1 MGNDDER
8 GGENEGS
15 NRRRAYKMRKGMR
28 EMELTVKVRK
38 KVAQGCGRRIVC
50 ANSDYTVRF
59 DLDEEW
65 SGYAAK
71 TMRVDYG
78 NGTYTDV
85 VFTGETAALPVIR
98 GRRMIRIGLYAGNIH
113 TTTPAAYECEES
125 ISDAGGIPAAPE
137 ADVYAQLTE
146 LLESGKIKGEKG
158 DTGARGPQGEKGDT
172 GATGPQG
179 TIGPRGP
186 QGAAGAA
193 FTYDMFT
200 AAQLA
205 ALKGEKGDK
214 GATGPKGDPGAQGP
228 QGEKGDPGATGPQG
242 ATGPR
247 GPQGATGAAFTY
259 DMFTAAQ
266 LAALKGEKGNKG
278 ATGPKGDPG
287 EQGPQGEKGDTGAT
301 GPQGATGPRGPQGAT
316 GAAFTYDMFTAAQ
329 LAALKGEKGDQGAT
343 GPKGDPGEQ
352 GPQGEKGDAGATGP
366 QGATGPRGPQGETGA
381 AFTYDMFTAAQL
393 AALKGEKGDQGA
405 TGPKGDP
412 GEQGPQGEKGDTGA
426 TGPQGEKGAT
436 GATGPQG
443 EKGATGA
450 TGPQGPQGEKGDTG
464 ATGPRGPKGD
474 PGTVTVNTLTVT
486 ASGSSMKNVTGAAK
500 YFPSLGMGILRVY
513 GLTNAALTAGTA
525 YDVGKISGN
534 FPRAVNALSVCCGK
548 QVAARINNSG
558 MVQIRPQV
566 AVAAGYDVYI
576 AGVWTSN

>member
-1 MGNDDER
+1 
-8 GGENEGS
+8 
-15 NRRRAYKMRKGMR
+15 MR

-179 TIGPRGP
+179 ATGPRGP
-186 QGAAGAA
+186 QGATGAA

-214 GATGPKGDPGAQGP
+214 GATGPKGDPG
-228 QGEKGDPGATGPQG
+228 
-242 ATGPR
+242 
-247 GPQGATGAAFTY
+247 
-259 DMFTAAQ
+259 
-266 LAALKGEKGNKG
+266 
-278 ATGPKGDPG
+278 
-287 EQGPQGEKGDTGAT
+287 EQGPQGEKGDAGAT

-329 LAALKGEKGDQGAT
+329 LAALKGEKGDKGAT

-352 GPQGEKGDAGATGP
+352 GPQGEKGATGDTGL

-393 AALKGEKGDQGA
+393 AALKGVKGDTGATGPRGPQGATGAAFTYDMFTAAQLAALKGEKGDKGA

-426 TGPQGEKGAT
+426 TGPQG
-436 GATGPQG
+436 PRG
-443 EKGATGA
+443 EKGAAGA

-474 PGTVTVNTLTVT
+474 PGTVTVTTLTVT

-500 YFPSLGMGILRVY
+500 YFPALGMGILRVY
-513 GLTNAALTAGTA
+513 GLTNAALTAGTT

-534 FPRAVNALSVCCGK
+534 FPGAVNALNVYCGK
-548 QVAARINNSG
+548 QVAARINSSG

>member
-1 MGNDDER
+1 
-8 GGENEGS
+8 
-15 NRRRAYKMRKGMR
+15 
-28 EMELTVKVRK
+28 MELTVKVRK

-158 DTGARGPQGEKGDT
+158 DTGARGPQGEKGDA

-179 TIGPRGP
+179 ATGPRGP
-186 QGAAGAA
+186 QGETGAA

-205 ALKGEKGDK
+205 ALKGEKGD
-214 GATGPKGDPGAQGP
+214 Q
-228 QGEKGDPGATGPQG
+228 
-242 ATGPR
+242 
-247 GPQGATGAAFTY
+247 
-259 DMFTAAQ
+259 
-266 LAALKGEKGNKG
+266 G

-301 GPQGATGPRGPQGAT
+301 GPQGATGPRGPQGET

-329 LAALKGEKGDQGAT
+329 LAALKGEKGDKGAT

-412 GEQGPQGEKGDTGA
+412 GAQ
-426 TGPQGEKGAT
+426 GPQGEKGAT

-450 TGPQGPQGEKGDTG
+450 TGPRGEKGATGPQGPQGEKG
-464 ATGPRGPKGD
+464 ATGPRGPQGSKGD
-474 PGTVTVNTLTVT
+474 PGTVTVTTLTVT
-486 ASGSSMKNVTGAAK
+486 DSSSSLKNVTGAAK
-500 YFPSLGMGILRVY
+500 YFPALGMGILRVY
-513 GLTNAALTAGTA
+513 GQTNAELTAGTT

-534 FPRAVNALSVCCGK
+534 FPGAVNALNVYCGK
-548 QVAARINNSG
+548 QVAARINSSG

>member
-8 GGENEGS
+8 GGGIEGS

-158 DTGARGPQGEKGDT
+158 DTGA
-172 GATGPQG
+172 
-179 TIGPRGP
+179 
-186 QGAAGAA
+186 
-193 FTYDMFT
+193 
-200 AAQLA
+200 
-205 ALKGEKGDK
+205 
-214 GATGPKGDPGAQGP
+214 
-228 QGEKGDPGATGPQG
+228 
-242 ATGPR
+242 
-247 GPQGATGAAFTY
+247 
-259 DMFTAAQ
+259 
-266 LAALKGEKGNKG
+266 
-278 ATGPKGDPG
+278 
-287 EQGPQGEKGDTGAT
+287 QGPQGEKGDTGAT
-301 GPQGATGPRGPQGAT
+301 GPQGATGPRGQQGAT

-352 GPQGEKGDAGATGP
+352 GPQGEKGA
-366 QGATGPRGPQGETGA
+366 
-381 AFTYDMFTAAQL
+381 
-393 AALKGEKGDQGA
+393 
-405 TGPKGDP
+405 
-412 GEQGPQGEKGDTGA
+412 TGA

-474 PGTVTVNTLTVT
+474 PGTVTVTTLTVT

-534 FPRAVNALSVCCGK
+534 FPGAVNALNVYCGK
-548 QVAARINNSG
+548 QVAARINSSG

>member
-8 GGENEGS
+8 GGGIEGS

-172 GATGPQG
+172 GATGPHG
-179 TIGPRGP
+179 ATGPRGP
-186 QGAAGAA
+186 QGETGAA

-214 GATGPKGDPGAQGP
+214 GATGPKGDPGEQGP
-228 QGEKGDPGATGPQG
+228 QGEKGDP
-242 ATGPR
+242 
-247 GPQGATGAAFTY
+247 
-259 DMFTAAQ
+259 
-266 LAALKGEKGNKG
+266 
-278 ATGPKGDPG
+278 
-287 EQGPQGEKGDTGAT
+287 
-301 GPQGATGPRGPQGAT
+301 
-316 GAAFTYDMFTAAQ
+316 
-329 LAALKGEKGDQGAT
+329 
-343 GPKGDPGEQ
+343 
-352 GPQGEKGDAGATGP
+352 GATGP

-393 AALKGEKGDQGA
+393 AALKGEKGDKGA

-412 GEQGPQGEKGDTGA
+412 GEQGPQGEKGATGA

-450 TGPQGPQGEKGDTG
+450 TGPQGPQGEKG
-464 ATGPRGPKGD
+464 ATGPRGPQGSKGD
-474 PGTVTVNTLTVT
+474 PGTVTVTTLTVT

-534 FPRAVNALSVCCGK
+534 FPGAVNALNVYCGK
-548 QVAARINNSG
+548 QVAARINSSG

>member
-1 MGNDDER
+1 
-8 GGENEGS
+8 
-15 NRRRAYKMRKGMR
+15 
-28 EMELTVKVRK
+28 MELTVKVRK

-172 GATGPQG
+172 GA
-179 TIGPRGP
+179 
-186 QGAAGAA
+186 A
-193 FTYDMFT
+193 
-200 AAQLA
+200 
-205 ALKGEKGDK
+205 
-214 GATGPKGDPGAQGP
+214 
-228 QGEKGDPGATGPQG
+228 
-242 ATGPR
+242 
-247 GPQGATGAAFTY
+247 
-259 DMFTAAQ
+259 
-266 LAALKGEKGNKG
+266 
-278 ATGPKGDPG
+278 GPKGDPG
-287 EQGPQGEKGDTGAT
+287 EQGPQGEKGDTGA
-301 GPQGATGPRGPQGAT
+301 A
-316 GAAFTYDMFTAAQ
+316 
-329 LAALKGEKGDQGAT
+329 
-343 GPKGDPGEQ
+343 
-352 GPQGEKGDAGATGP
+352 GP

-393 AALKGEKGDQGA
+393 AALKGEKGDKGATGPKGDPGEQGPQGEKGNTGVAGPQGATGPRGPQGETGAAFTYDMFTAAQLAALKGEKGATGA

-443 EKGATGA
+443 EKGATG
-450 TGPQGPQGEKGDTG
+450 PQGPQGEKGDTG

-474 PGTVTVNTLTVT
+474 PGTVTVTTLTVT

-500 YFPSLGMGILRVY
+500 YFPALGMGILRVY

-534 FPRAVNALSVCCGK
+534 FPGAVNALNVYCGK
-548 QVAARINNSG
+548 QVAARINSSG

>member
-8 GGENEGS
+8 GGGIEGS

-179 TIGPRGP
+179 ATGPRGP
-186 QGAAGAA
+186 QGATGAA

-214 GATGPKGDPGAQGP
+214 GATGPKGDPGEQGP
-228 QGEKGDPGATGPQG
+228 QGEKGDAGATGPQG

-266 LAALKGEKGNKG
+266 LAALKGVKGDTG

-287 EQGPQGEKGDTGAT
+287 EQGPQGEKGDT
-301 GPQGATGPRGPQGAT
+301 
-316 GAAFTYDMFTAAQ
+316 
-329 LAALKGEKGDQGAT
+329 
-343 GPKGDPGEQ
+343 
-352 GPQGEKGDAGATGP
+352 GATGP

-393 AALKGEKGDQGA
+393 AALKGEKGD
-405 TGPKGDP
+405 K
-412 GEQGPQGEKGDTGA
+412 
-426 TGPQGEKGAT
+426 

-474 PGTVTVNTLTVT
+474 PGTVTVTTLTVT

-500 YFPSLGMGILRVY
+500 YFPALGMGILRVY

-534 FPRAVNALSVCCGK
+534 FPGAVNALNVYCGK
-548 QVAARINNSG
+548 QVAARINSSG

>member
-1 MGNDDER
+1 
-8 GGENEGS
+8 
-15 NRRRAYKMRKGMR
+15 MR

-172 GATGPQG
+172 GATGP
-179 TIGPRGP
+179 RGP
-186 QGAAGAA
+186 QG
-193 FTYDMFT
+193 
-200 AAQLA
+200 
-205 ALKGEKGDK
+205 E
-214 GATGPKGDPGAQGP
+214 
-228 QGEKGDPGATGPQG
+228 
-242 ATGPR
+242 
-247 GPQGATGAAFTY
+247 TGAAFTY

-266 LAALKGEKGNKG
+266 LAALKGVKGEKG
-278 ATGPKGDPG
+278 AAGPKGDPG
-287 EQGPQGEKGDTGAT
+287 EQGPQGEKGDAGAT

-329 LAALKGEKGDQGAT
+329 LAALKGEKGD
-343 GPKGDPGEQ
+343 K
-352 GPQGEKGDAGATGP
+352 
-366 QGATGPRGPQGETGA
+366 
-381 AFTYDMFTAAQL
+381 
-393 AALKGEKGDQGA
+393 
-405 TGPKGDP
+405 
-412 GEQGPQGEKGDTGA
+412 
-426 TGPQGEKGAT
+426 

-474 PGTVTVNTLTVT
+474 PGAVTVNTLTVT

-500 YFPSLGMGILRVY
+500 YFPALGMGILRVY

-534 FPRAVNALSVCCGK
+534 FPGAVNALNVYCGK
-548 QVAARINNSG
+548 QVAARINSSG

>member
-8 GGENEGS
+8 GGGIEGS

-158 DTGARGPQGEKGDT
+158 DTGARGPQGEKGD
-172 GATGPQG
+172 A
-179 TIGPRGP
+179 
-186 QGAAGAA
+186 
-193 FTYDMFT
+193 
-200 AAQLA
+200 
-205 ALKGEKGDK
+205 
-214 GATGPKGDPGAQGP
+214 
-228 QGEKGDPGATGPQG
+228 
-242 ATGPR
+242 
-247 GPQGATGAAFTY
+247 
-259 DMFTAAQ
+259 
-266 LAALKGEKGNKG
+266 
-278 ATGPKGDPG
+278 
-287 EQGPQGEKGDTGAT
+287 GAT

-329 LAALKGEKGDQGAT
+329 LAALKGEKGDKGAT

-352 GPQGEKGDAGATGP
+352 GPQGEKGA
-366 QGATGPRGPQGETGA
+366 
-381 AFTYDMFTAAQL
+381 
-393 AALKGEKGDQGA
+393 
-405 TGPKGDP
+405 
-412 GEQGPQGEKGDTGA
+412 TGA

-450 TGPQGPQGEKGDTG
+450 TGPQGPQGEKGV
-464 ATGPRGPKGD
+464 TGPRGPQGSKGD
-474 PGTVTVNTLTVT
+474 PGTVTVTTLTVT
-486 ASGSSMKNVTGAAK
+486 DSSSSLKNVTGAAK
-500 YFPSLGMGILRVY
+500 YFPALGMGILRVY
-513 GLTNAALTAGTA
+513 GQTNAELTAGTT
-525 YDVGKISGN
+525 YDVAKISGN